1 MANLRPTPD
10 SLAEQ
15 LESVLPAG
23 QRGVSGGS
31 DNPLVQTA
39 VIVSLAEFPELSE
52 NAMRRIEFRVLGH
65 YEGLYGEQQ
74 VQKRGR
80 LLHYAA
86 AACLFLIML
95 IGVGLPFTADSL
107 PGDALYPAKR
117 LYEGLELGLAQS
129 DEARAE
135 VYLRQARRRADEA
148 AELIALG
155 KFQTSVVE
163 RALAD
168 LARAAA
174 VYAGS
179 DQVSEAQR
187 VETTAEVLRTTVLD
201 AQTRGLI
208 SSEAL
213 TDYASRID
221 NILTTPLLPPD
232 DSVPSLPSLTPTLTS
247 VPPSPTMTHTHTPI
261 SPSAIPPPAIMSRV
275 PELQAPE
282 LSPVVTI
289 SPLPSETPPMPAL
302 PPTRVPRED
311 VFPTLTARPALTPVP
326 PRATLRGPG
335 VLTPRM
341 SPTVDNL
348 PTRPARTPL
357 PTQAAPPSTRPAPVF
372 PLPTLPAITR
382 PAELP
387 TRPAEQFV
395 PPTLEGEREPR
406 PREGVEGFNPP
417 PEQWPPAI
425 PTPDLPHRPGRP

>member
-1 MANLRPTPD
+1 MANLRRTPD

-23 QRGVSGGS
+23 QRGVSGSS

-39 VIVSLAEFPELSE
+39 VIVSLAEFPELSDD
-52 NAMRRIEFRVLGH
+52 AMRRIEFRMLGH
-65 YEGLYGEQQ
+65 YEGLYGKQR

-80 LLHYAA
+80 LLRYAA
-86 AACLFLIML
+86 AVCLLLIML
-95 IGVGLPFTADSL
+95 IGAGLPFTAESL

-148 AELIALG
+148 AELVALG
-155 KFQTSVVE
+155 KFETSVVE
-163 RALAD
+163 RALVD
-168 LARAAA
+168 LANAAA
-174 VYAGS
+174 VYAAS

-187 VETTAEVLRTTVLD
+187 MAATADVLRMTVLD

-208 SSEAL
+208 SGEAL
-213 TDYASRID
+213 ADYTSRID
-221 NILTTPLLPPD
+221 IILTTPLLPPD
-232 DSVPSLPSLTPTLTS
+232 DFVLPLPSLTPTFTS
-247 VPPSPTMTHTHTPI
+247 VPPSPTPTQTRI
-261 SPSAIPPPAIMSRV
+261 SPSATPLPPATMSRV
-275 PELQAPE
+275 PESEAPE
-282 LSPVVTI
+282 LSPLVTI
-289 SPLPSETPPMPAL
+289 SPLPSEAPPVPTL

-311 VFPTLTARPALTPVP
+311 LFPTLTARPAFTPVS

-335 VLTPRM
+335 VMTPRL

-357 PTQAAPPSTRPAPVF
+357 PTQAVLPS
-372 PLPTLPAITR
+372 
-382 PAELP
+382 

-417 PEQWPPAI
+417 PEHWPPAI
-425 PTPDLPHRPGRP
+425 PTPELPQRPGRP